1 MSRRPPKTLVAIS
14 PSGGLLAAIVHA
26 QEGTIVD
33 LGLLGASFS
42 VGAFLGAGYAG
53 ARGAGRA
60 PVRRYALLAL
70 IAAAAL
76 ALFALLPIG
85 LYSALPLAVLGFI
98 AFAEAVW
105 NTSRVRQL
113 AEPAY
118 QARLQSFTSMAFTLG
133 FSLGML
139 WAGFAI
145 DRFGLAALAGGAAV
159 LGLLSLIVVI
169 VKR

>member
-1 MSRRPPKTLVAIS
+1 
-14 PSGGLLAAIVHA
+14 
-26 QEGTIVD
+26 
-33 LGLLGASFS
+33 

-53 ARGAGRA
+53 ARGAGRS

-85 LYSALPLAVLGFI
+85 LHSALPLAVLGFI

-105 NTSRVRQL
+105 NTSRVRHL

-118 QARLQSFTSMAFTLG
+118 QARVQSFTSMAFTLS
-133 FSLGML
+133 FPLGSIWGGL
-139 WAGFAI
+139 AI
-145 DRFGLAALAGGAAV
+145 DRFGVRALLGGAAV
-159 LGLLSLIVVI
+159 LVLIAVGAIFAV
-169 VKR
+169 RGPATEQTFLEDGT